1 MTDRSREASFQS
13 VPDPTVV
20 SELVREIRQKLQ
32 QSGRPGGMK
41 PAHVHHIGLDF
52 VRKMRTGGL
61 SLAME
66 VADPLWRSG
75 NLEEGMVGGQI
86 VAAMGRHIGGTEF
99 DQFEEW
105 VGSLTNSANA
115 ESLAS
120 HIISRAVASK
130 PSLVNKLLEWTQSAN
145 AWRRQCAILAFT
157 PMVREGRFISDSFSV
172 AEKLL
177 DDDDEI
183 VQRAV
188 GMLFTEAA
196 RLRADRVYEYL
207 QQNKQSCRPLILSIA
222 TQKLPNH
229 QRSELLGT

>member
-1 MTDRSREASFQS
+1 MTNRSRDASFQS
-13 VPDPTVV
+13 APDAAVV

-32 QSGRPGGMK
+32 QPGRTRGMT
-41 PAHVHHIGLDF
+41 PAQVHHIGLDF

-86 VAAMGRHIGGTEF
+86 VSAMGRHIGGTEF
-99 DQFEEW
+99 DRFDEW
-105 VGSLTNSANA
+105 VDCLTNATNA
-115 ESLAS
+115 EALAS
-120 HIISRAVASK
+120 HIISRAVANK
-130 PSLVNKLLEWTQSAN
+130 PSLVKNLLEWTQSTSAL
-145 AWRRQCAILAFT
+145 RRQCAVLAFT

-177 DDDDEI
+177 NDDDET

-188 GMLFTEAA
+188 GRLFTEAA

-207 QQNKQSCRPLILSIA
+207 QQNKHSCRPLILSIA
-222 TQKLPNH
+222 IQKLPNQ
-229 QRSELLGT
+229 QRTELLGA